1 MNQPLRVQHSSAP
14 PVEYVTVGHVTLD
27 VIERR
32 GSRPVAQ
39 PGGGA
44 FYSALQAARLGL
56 RTLIVTQGVEQEI
69 RALLAPF
76 LDELEVFVIPA
87 PHTTTLATSWV
98 GEERFQRVLAW
109 AGPISQTLEIHTRV
123 LHLAPVAR
131 ELPIRWDGTARF
143 VGITPQG
150 LLRNWRAGGEPS
162 LAQLD
167 AGSLLGDVPLA
178 PRRGEELAG
187 EVTLRALD
195 PEELPVRF
203 HAAVVGERECPHC
216 GVLFAAARALGAPV
230 AVTAGARP
238 TTVHL
243 SDRDEQPH
251 VVQTEV
257 PPLATVREDL
267 GAGDVFAA
275 AFFLALDEGRDPLH
289 AARFGNAAAAVRI
302 GSEGPRAVGT
312 RGEIEAVAPIHI
324 NSDVLPPKS

>member
-1 MNQPLRVQHSSAP
+1 MNQPLRVQRSTAP
-14 PVEYVTVGHVTLD
+14 PAEYVTVGHVTRD
-27 VIERR
+27 AIERR
-32 GSRPVAQ
+32 GGRPVSQ

-56 RTLIVTQGVEQEI
+56 RALIVTQGVEREI

-76 LDELEVFVIPA
+76 LDELEVCVIPA
-87 PHTTTLATSWV
+87 SQTTTLATSWV

-109 AGPISQTLEIHTRV
+109 AGPISQALEIHTRI
-123 LHLAPVAR
+123 LHFAPVACESR
-131 ELPIRWDGTARF
+131 IRWRGSAQF

-150 LLRNWRAGGEPS
+150 LVRRWREDRKPS

-178 PRRGEELAG
+178 PRAGEELAG
-187 EVTLRALD
+187 EVTLGALE
-195 PEELPVRF
+195 PEELPARF

-216 GVLFAAARALGAPV
+216 RALFAAARTLGAPV
-230 AVTAGARP
+230 AVTAGARH

-243 SDRDEQPH
+243 TDRDERPH
-251 VVQTEV
+251 VVQAAA
-257 PPLATVREDL
+257 PPIATVREDL

-275 AFFLALDEGRDPLH
+275 AFFLSLEEGHDPLH

-302 GSEGPRAVGT
+302 AGEGPRAVGT
-312 RGEIEAVAPIHI
+312 RAEIEAVVPNLHQ
-324 NSDVLPPKS
+324 

>member
-1 MNQPLRVQHSSAP
+1 MNQPLRVQRSSASP
-14 PVEYVTVGHVTLD
+14 AEYVTVGHVTRD

-32 GSRPVAQ
+32 GGRPISQ

-44 FYSALQAARLGL
+44 LYSALQAARLGL
-56 RTLIVTQGVEQEI
+56 RALIVTQGVEREI
-69 RALLAPF
+69 RGLLAPF
-76 LDELEVFVIPA
+76 LDELEVCVIPA

-109 AGPISQTLEIHTRV
+109 AGPISKALEIHTRI

-131 ELPIRWDGTARF
+131 ELPIRWEGTARF

-150 LLRNWRAGGEPS
+150 LARHWREDREPS

-178 PRRGEELAG
+178 SRASEELAG
-187 EVTLRALD
+187 EVTLGAIEPD
-195 PEELPVRF
+195 ELPARF

-216 GVLFAAARALGAPV
+216 RPLFAAARALGAPV

-243 SDRDEQPH
+243 PDRGERPH
-251 VVQTEV
+251 VVQATA
-257 PPLATVREDL
+257 PPIARVREDL

-275 AFFLALDEGRDPLH
+275 AFFLALDQGLDPLD

-302 GSEGPRAVGT
+302 ADEGPNAVGT
-312 RGEIEAVAPIHI
+312 RARIEAITPDPHQ
-324 NSDVLPPKS
+324 L